1 MMLRPSKHSRPDQT
15 VLSAAYLVLIEL
27 RRRRIVPYS
36 QCLALVRKRIEGG
49 EFLFL
54 PAINFLFLLGL
65 VVYREKVDSFEI
77 VKR

>member
-15 VLSAAYLVLIEL
+15 VLSAAYLVLNEL
-27 RRRRIVPYS
+27 RKKRIVPYP
-36 QCLALVRKRIEGG
+36 QCFTLVRQRIEGG

-54 PAINFLFLLGL
+54 PAMDFLFLLGL

-77 VKR
+77 VEK